1 MKWLGHQ
8 YSEIGKQC
16 HKITWD
22 SLPTTPVT
30 WQKQKAESERTSKDY
45 TDYTWQQDKGRLQT
59 ETKT

>member
-1 MKWLGHQ
+1 MKWLDHQ

-30 WQKQKAESERTSKDY
+30 WQAESRKRKDIQTDY
-45 TDYTWQQDKGRLQT
+45 TDYTWQQDKGKLQT